1 MLPDFE
7 GIFALRQA
15 YAYNGLQGVLFLY
28 FDNARMAEEA
38 KKVLGEYRE
47 VKEQLQK
54 LEDGGQKTPCR
65 LEDVAV
71 FRKFFSVSE
80 DSASPCGWSIREDDD
95 KFRLWQLRC
104 GWFCLFATDPELTAN
119 DALLAYRDWEWS
131 EAALA
136 ACLAGRA
143 RSCLQ

>member
-1 MLPDFE
+1 M
-7 GIFALRQA
+7 
-15 YAYNGLQGVLFLY
+15 
-28 FDNARMAEEA
+28 
-38 KKVLGEYRE
+38 
-47 VKEQLQK
+47 KEQLQK
-54 LEDGGQKTPCR
+54 

-136 ACLAGRA
+136 ACLSGRA
-143 RSCLQ
+143 RSCLQGERSLRLWPLPPSSCCTACTGP